1 MLEFKYFVETIPR
14 HKNHVCNLRLRVV
27 FVLVV
32 PPSFV
37 GLCAILRGIASGAQV
52 GSHVSNNICQHN
64 VNCKVAIAM
73 PMSISAA
80 GPRYP
85 GGLSPCIQLQLPMA
99 SKLPT
104 TPINYSYSFP
114 YCCRAASK
122 LSTITT
128 PMAIRMAVAQPRCYQ
143 PFVWTYPNG
152 RPYCCCAVSKL
163 PSTLKVH
170 SYGCRAASKLPRLFP
185 WLCRWPSRS
194 LEVSSYSDG

>member
-1 MLEFKYFVETIPR
+1 MCSCSLYFAVPRRGHDLGICRTKLEDEESPSRAMLEFKYFVETIPR

-143 PFVWTYPNG
+143 PFVWPIQM
-152 RPYCCCAVSKL
+152 AV
-163 PSTLKVH
+163 PIVVA
-170 SYGCRAASKLPRLFP
+170 R
-185 WLCRWPSRS
+185 SRS
-194 LEVSSYSDG
+194 YHLL